1 MSSDISTSIRSRI
14 ITARMSG
21 SAVTSSNRSPKHAS
35 KAQST
40 LQQVSYGKQ
49 RLLYVDTAVHWEGST
64 RICWTLSRPACVDRL
79 GPEAD
84 TLRGALGPWRWT
96 EEASALPFP
105 SVARQAGRQRAPR
118 RSEHA
123 GRNQECE
130 RAYLELVPGRLPK
143 SPSHAAR
150 ASPPPCSHAPY
161 LRASS
166 FPQVHISNLPD
177 SLGEEELH
185 MVFQRYGSILRVK
198 KIKDYAFVNFA
209 VRGRHGGLLVSL
221 MFLHWF

>member
-1 MSSDISTSIRSRI
+1 MQDEIKNV
-14 ITARMSG
+14 
-21 SAVTSSNRSPKHAS
+21 SAH
-35 KAQST
+35 
-40 LQQVSYGKQ
+40 
-49 RLLYVDTAVHWEGST
+49 
-64 RICWTLSRPACVDRL
+64 TLSSCLDV
-79 GPEAD
+79 
-84 TLRGALGPWRWT
+84 
-96 EEASALPFP
+96 FP
-105 SVARQAGRQRAPR
+105 SPRATP
-118 RSEHA
+118 HA
-123 GRNQECE
+123 
-130 RAYLELVPGRLPK
+130 PP
-143 SPSHAAR
+143 
-150 ASPPPCSHAPY
+150 PPPCSHAPY